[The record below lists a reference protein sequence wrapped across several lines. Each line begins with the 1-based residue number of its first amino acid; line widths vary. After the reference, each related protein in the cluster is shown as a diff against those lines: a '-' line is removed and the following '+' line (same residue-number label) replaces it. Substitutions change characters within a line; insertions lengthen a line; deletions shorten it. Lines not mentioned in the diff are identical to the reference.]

1 MINELQT
8 KLSDATHKLS
18 DRQLKIHQLTREI
31 DRLKG
36 YEKTYEKKVQ
46 QCNTLEEMVKD
57 LENTT
62 SDQSKSLHSTKQEVE
77 ILKIRY
83 GVFYFPLLPYLKK
96 STAIHDILYVT
107 MMMISD
113 IYYG

>member
-62 SDQSKSLHSTKQEVE
+62 ADQSKSLHSTKQEVE

-83 GVFYFPLLPYLKK
+83 VEEKIAHFLVF
-96 STAIHDILYVT
+96 
-107 MMMISD
+107 
-113 IYYG
+113 